1 MDNIE
6 DDYRIY
12 IQKSYDTAIHSTYF
26 CEMLIGVRKY
36 FFTLIRFSMSLIS
49 GEMFKII
56 PQSLKV
62 YFTKW
67 C

>member
-49 GEMFKII
+49 G
-56 PQSLKV
+56 
-62 YFTKW
+62 
-67 C
+67 